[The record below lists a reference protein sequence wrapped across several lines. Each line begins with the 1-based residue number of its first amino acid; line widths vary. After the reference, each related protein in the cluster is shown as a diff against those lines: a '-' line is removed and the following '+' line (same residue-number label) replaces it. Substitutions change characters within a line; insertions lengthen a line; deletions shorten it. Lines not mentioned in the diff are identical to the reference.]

1 LDKRVVGKIRRVVGP
16 VVEVGEVRD
25 AQMAEVVEVGPD
37 HLIGEIVRLQADLAT
52 TQVYEDTTGLRPG
65 QEVWGTG
72 MPLSVELGPGLLGTI
87 FDGVQ
92 RRLEVIRQQSNQY
105 IRKGVRVAPL
115 DHEKKWLFRPT
126 VRPGDRLGP
135 GEMIGVVRETEVIEH
150 RVMLPPDIVGIV
162 DSVVPEGEYTVEEPV
177 AVLSAEGK
185 TVEVRLSHRWPV
197 RKQRPS
203 AEKLGLS
210 LPLVTGLRVVDMLFP
225 LAKGGAVT
233 VPGGFGTGKT
243 LIQHSLAKWC
253 DADIIIFIGCG
264 ERGNEITDM
273 LIEFPKLIDPRSGKS
288 MMQRSIVIANTSN
301 MPVAAREA
309 SIYTGITMAEYYRD
323 MGYHVAVMADSTSRW
338 AEALRELSGRME
350 EMPADEGFPA
360 YLPSRLA
367 EFYERAGMVRT
378 RTGKIGSVTTIGS
391 VSPPG
396 GDFSE
401 PVTQHT
407 KRFVRS
413 FWALDRQLANA
424 RHYPAISWL
433 ESYSEYTREVA
444 AWWQQ
449 NVAEDWLSLRNEV
462 MELLQKEARLQH
474 VVKLVGP
481 DVLPDSQK
489 LILESCTL
497 LKNAFLQQSAF
508 DPVDMYSVVQKQ
520 VKMLRII
527 LTFYRKGLENIKRG
541 ATLVRLRR
549 MKVYSEIVRMKSD
562 VPNDQPDL
570 LDALERRLSR
580 ALDQM
585 GAVYE
590 QSREAT

>member
-1 LDKRVVGKIRRVVGP
+1 
-16 VVEVGEVRD
+16 
-25 AQMAEVVEVGPD
+25 
-37 HLIGEIVRLQADLAT
+37 
-52 TQVYEDTTGLRPG
+52 
-65 QEVWGTG
+65 
-72 MPLSVELGPGLLGTI
+72 
-87 FDGVQ
+87 
-92 RRLEVIRQQSNQY
+92 
-105 IRKGVRVAPL
+105 
-115 DHEKKWLFRPT
+115 
-126 VRPGDRLGP
+126 
-135 GEMIGVVRETEVIEH
+135 
-150 RVMLPPDIVGIV
+150 
-162 DSVVPEGEYTVEEPV
+162 
-177 AVLSAEGK
+177 
-185 TVEVRLSHRWPV
+185 
-197 RKQRPS
+197 
-203 AEKLGLS
+203 
-210 LPLVTGLRVVDMLFP
+210 MLFP
-225 LAKGGAVT
+225 LAKGGAVA

-253 DADIIIFIGCG
+253 DADIILFIGCG

-378 RTGKIGSVTTIGS
+378 RIGNVGSVTTIGS

-407 KRFVRS
+407 KRFVRAL
-413 FWALDRQLANA
+413 WALDRQLANA
-424 RHYPAISWL
+424 RHYPAIGWL
-433 ESYSEYTREVA
+433 ESYSEYTPEVA
-444 AWWQQ
+444 GWWQE

-462 MELLQKEARLQH
+462 MELLQKEAKLQH

-489 LILESCTL
+489 LILESCAL
-497 LKNAFLQQSAF
+497 LKNGFLQQSAF
-508 DPVDMYSVVQKQ
+508 DPVDMYSVVEKQ

-541 ATLVRLRR
+541 ATLVRLKR
-549 MKVYSEIVRMKSD
+549 MKVYSEIVRMKSEI
-562 VPNDQPDL
+562 PNDQPDL
-570 LDALERRLSR
+570 LDALERKLSR

-590 QSREAT
+590 QSPDATGA